1 MQIATTLD
9 KPTRWKDRAG
19 HLASALVVLFLLMD
33 GVSKWLLI
41 APVVEASAQLGYP
54 ASVTRGIGTVVLTCA
69 VLYAMPRTA
78 VLGAILLT
86 GLLGGAIASH
96 VRIGSPLF
104 THVLFGAYVGVLAW
118 GGLWLRDERLRA
130 LVPIGRPASR

>member
-54 ASVTRGIGTVVLTCA
+54 ASVTRGIGTMVLTCA
-69 VLYAMPRTA
+69 VPTSEAPTSPIPTSPTPTS
-78 VLGAILLT
+78 LGLI
-86 GLLGGAIASH
+86 
-96 VRIGSPLF
+96 
-104 THVLFGAYVGVLAW
+104 
-118 GGLWLRDERLRA
+118 
-130 LVPIGRPASR
+130 

>member
-1 MQIATTLD
+1 
-9 KPTRWKDRAG
+9 
-19 HLASALVVLFLLMD
+19 
-33 GVSKWLLI
+33 
-41 APVVEASAQLGYP
+41 
-54 ASVTRGIGTVVLTCA
+54 VVLTCA

-78 VLGAILLT
+78 LLGAILLT

-96 VRIGSPLF
+96 VRIASPMF

-130 LVPIGRPASR
+130 LLPIGRPGSR